1 MANDRLLLLPTLNE
15 EAALNALMPEI
26 PSGFDVVVVDG
37 GSIDRTREIAEGA
50 GYLFVSQQFGKGK
63 GCGVRTAM
71 QFFLEH
77 DYQYLAMIDADYT
90 CDPREL
96 NRLMDRLGQGYSV
109 VLGSRDPKLQIE
121 QLGRFSLFIN
131 RSTSKIASLA
141 YRQDLPDIQ
150 SCYWVFNRR
159 AIETIYP
166 GLTASG
172 FDIEYDVVFNAWKES
187 LKIGHCPVAIRPR
200 MGESKFTKF
209 LRLKQIWFGLTYVY
223 RSLVIMAKRAVS
235 GRRPEA
241 DVPITGSYR

>member
-1 MANDRLLLLPTLNE
+1 MANNRLLLLPTLNE
-15 EAALNALMPEI
+15 EVALKALMPEI
-26 PSGFDVVVVDG
+26 PLGFDVVVVDG
-37 GSIDRTREIAEGA
+37 GSTDRTREIAEGA
-50 GYLFVSQQFGKGK
+50 GFLFVPQQFGKGK

-71 QFFLEH
+71 QFFLQS

-96 NRLMDRLGQGYSV
+96 NSLLDRLGRGYSV

-159 AIETIYP
+159 AIEIIYP

-172 FDIEYDVVFNAWKES
+172 FDIEYDIVFNSWKEF
-187 LKIGHCPVAIRPR
+187 LKIGYSPVAIRPR

-223 RSLVIMAKRAVS
+223 RSLLIMGKRALS
-235 GRRPEA
+235 GRVPGA
-241 DVPITGSYR
+241 DVPPTGSHR